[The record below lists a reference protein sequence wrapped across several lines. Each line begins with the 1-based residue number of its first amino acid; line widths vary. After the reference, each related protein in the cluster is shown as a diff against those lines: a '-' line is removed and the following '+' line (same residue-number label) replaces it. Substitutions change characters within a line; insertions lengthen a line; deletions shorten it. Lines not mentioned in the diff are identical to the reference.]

1 MIDRAKFN
9 KLSKEEKDFLAEVTY
24 LPEWDENING
34 VTLGE
39 EFLIENIEGHCSTE
53 NDKDGSDVDR
63 FIKIISK
70 LISGVVE

>member
-24 LPEWDENING
+24 LPEWDEDVNG

-39 EFLIENIEGHCSTE
+39 EFLIENIEGYCSAE
-53 NDKDGSDVDR
+53 DSDDAINR
-63 FIKIISK
+63 FIEILNKVI
-70 LISGVVE
+70 